1 MRPEEPTASGVSGD
15 TYVYS
20 GGLSASFRPFIPHLS
35 IYIPASCFL
44 TQQSEVLFIFSNHCL
59 HHSLYRRKIL
69 IRASSHLPLC
79 CTTPSPASC
88 AVS

>member
-20 GGLSASFRPFIPHLS
+20 GGLSASFGPLIPHLS

-44 TQQSEVLFIFSNHCL
+44 TQQSEVLFIFSK
-59 HHSLYRRKIL
+59 SL
-69 IRASSHLPLC
+69 S
-79 CTTPSPASC
+79 PSLSVHEKGPH
-88 AVS
+88 